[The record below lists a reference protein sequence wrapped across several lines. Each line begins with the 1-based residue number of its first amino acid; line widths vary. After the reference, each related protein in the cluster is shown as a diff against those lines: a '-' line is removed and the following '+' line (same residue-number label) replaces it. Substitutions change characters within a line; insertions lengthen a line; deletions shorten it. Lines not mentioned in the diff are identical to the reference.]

1 MLDDLKRWIT
11 GKHAPTGTGW
21 DDVAL
26 WAEQRQY
33 PFRSVPGEGFVIDGR
48 VAGTDWRLEWGPS
61 QRDYVHGAELRLRA
75 ELPVNAA
82 LQWVVMN
89 RALQEVMEAAM
100 FEQAVESVQTRIDN
114 EAPPETRWLVMFPRM
129 PGADMGVLR
138 ENFVAVASTRKWLA
152 TWLQGP
158 LPAALAAMVTDPA
171 VPVVLMMSRS
181 RLTLR
186 TALPTPDLASLQP
199 WVRLFDTAVREA
211 RRVAT
216 EMLPSSTEPAEPA
229 DSADPADPAE
239 PTESD
244 GGSAWSASALPEEAR
259 KA

>member
-1 MLDDLKRWIT
+1 MLDDLKRWIS
-11 GKHAPTGTGW
+11 GKHPPSGTGW

-61 QRDYVHGAELRLRA
+61 QRGYVLGSELRLRA
-75 ELPVNAA
+75 ELPVNPA

-89 RALQEVMEAAM
+89 RVLQEAMETAM

-114 EAPPETRWLVMFPRM
+114 ETPPETRWLVMFPRL

-138 ENFVAVASTRKWLA
+138 ENFVAVSSTRTWLA
-152 TWLQGP
+152 TWLQGA
-158 LPAALAAMVTDPA
+158 LPAALAATVTDPA

-186 TALPTPDLASLQP
+186 TALPTPDVASLQP
-199 WVRLFDTAVREA
+199 WLRLFDTAVREA

-216 EMLPSSTEPAEPA
+216 EQLASRTEAVETAET
-229 DSADPADPAE
+229 
-239 PTESD
+239 TESD

-259 KA
+259 KV

>member
-61 QRDYVHGAELRLRA
+61 QRDYVKGAELRLRA
-75 ELPVNAA
+75 ELPVSAA

-89 RALQEVMEAAM
+89 RALQEAMEAAM

-114 EAPPETRWLVMFPRM
+114 ETPPETRWLVMFPRL

-138 ENFVAVASTRKWLA
+138 ENFVAVSSMRTWLA

-158 LPAALAAMVTDPA
+158 LSAALAAMVTDPA

-186 TALPTPDLASLQP
+186 TALPTPEVASLQP
-199 WVRLFDTAVREA
+199 WLRLFDTAVREA
-211 RRVAT
+211 HRVAT
-216 EMLPSSTEPAEPA
+216 AKLPPPAEPA
-229 DSADPADPAE
+229 DTAE
-239 PTESD
+239 RDAS
-244 GGSAWSASALPEEAR
+244 SAWSASASPEEGR